1 MVAAYTVIVCCSIL
15 WYTVVFSIYL
25 CTGMLDYVVYLP
37 LAVPLSVERV
47 KVTGTLLIPCFTIFR
62 VATWSASLTV
72 TSERLKV
79 ITTAVVQ
86 CEHMRY
92 RPL

>member
-1 MVAAYTVIVCCSIL
+1 
-15 WYTVVFSIYL
+15 
-25 CTGMLDYVVYLP
+25 MLDYVVYLP

-62 VATWSASLTV
+62 VATRSASLTV

-86 CEHMRY
+86 CEHVLMGHFEMELRLLIMTVSLKLLFFLCY
-92 RPL
+92 SIK